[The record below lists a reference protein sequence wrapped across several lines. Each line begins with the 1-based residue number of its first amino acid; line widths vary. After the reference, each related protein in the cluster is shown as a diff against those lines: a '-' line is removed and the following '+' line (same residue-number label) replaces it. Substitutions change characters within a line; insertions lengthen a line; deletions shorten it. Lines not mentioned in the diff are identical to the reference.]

1 MIRSKEERS
10 SVPRSTNWEKQII
23 DVPPMTRRT
32 FGTLLAAAG
41 SLRFGNAAALKRREH
56 LAMDGSW
63 EFCTDPEDAGLK
75 DLWYAPGKHFSG
87 SITVPGAWQAQGIG
101 KPSGSLRH
109 QYQGVAWYRRRVRVP
124 ESWHGLNAALR
135 IGGAHRRTIA
145 FVNGAEVGRHDG
157 FSAPFSFDVTSVLL
171 PGAENDFVLRIE
183 NPPFSVTA
191 SPPKQVPLYPTGML
205 DYIAN
210 WGGVYE
216 KVSLEA
222 APQTR
227 IESILVLPDLQSRLV
242 RFEVTLKHTRS
253 AGSLSLRIAVPGAA
267 PVTTAV
273 RGSASVTLDVRIPNA
288 PLWTPEEPNLLTATV
303 MLLANGELVDSVEQ
317 RFGLRQIATHG
328 NVLLLNGK
336 PLYLRG
342 YGDDNIEVLG
352 GFPVSSRAVLL
363 ERLQRAKSFGFNA
376 VRFHSMVPPET
387 YFEVADE
394 AGMLILAEL
403 PAVYTQFFLP
413 HLDFLKHELT
423 DVLTAH
429 RNHPSL
435 LSLAFGNEFNLHW
448 LPSDAERAEFLA
460 SVADFYEAAKELAP
474 ATLIMSTDG
483 FDMRPTDMVSS
494 PRSHPPDRPSIR
506 HEFGDYYCSLPD
518 TGLIRRFTGAM
529 EPDWLRAK
537 KEWIEGQGLADI
549 YPAYLR
555 NSWKLQQLG
564 RKYQIERVR
573 ADARVTGYEYWL
585 IVDFPGGTGEGD
597 SWEEGWFNYFW
608 EPKGIAPP
616 SGSQI
621 NSPVLLMID
630 AGVDERTLW
639 APGRKHIAVTIS
651 NYGKE
656 AIRNGRLLW
665 ELLDGETQVISG
677 ELAPAH
683 APLGSVSQAGTLILS
698 VPALNSAKKL
708 ELRIKLETGSSRY
721 ENRWHFWAY
730 PNEKLPKPSIP
741 VVSTVT
747 LTALEPAFPWVGRER
762 SALTPDSL
770 LICDALDSDASKHL
784 HSGGRVW
791 LMLRQPPHHRATRFF
806 PASGGALGT
815 LIRNHP
821 AMGDFPHEQYCD
833 LQFYNLIDG
842 SLALPIDDW
851 PDKVTPIIGGI
862 RTTSDF
868 LSKSK
873 QLSHVAFAVEGRA
886 MSGKLL
892 ITTLALQE
900 NLDEAHPA
908 VMALTNSFL
917 RYATSDAFQPK
928 PSIPNRLLEQFGPV
942 G

>member
-1 MIRSKEERS
+1 MGEAYL
-10 SVPRSTNWEKQII
+10 
-23 DVPPMTRRT
+23 DVSPMTRRT
-32 FGTLLAAAG
+32 FGVLLAAAG
-41 SLRFGNAAALKRREH
+41 SLCYGSAAALKRREH
-56 LAMDGSW
+56 LDMSGSW
-63 EFCTDPEDAGLK
+63 EFCTDPDDIGLK
-75 DLWYAPGKHFSG
+75 ELWYTPGKQFSG
-87 SITVPGAWQAQGIG
+87 SIIVPGAWQAQGIG

-109 QYQGVAWYRRRVRVP
+109 QYQGTAWYRRRVRAP
-124 ESWHGLNAALR
+124 ESWRGLHAALR
-135 IGGAHRRTIA
+135 IGGAHRRTTA

-171 PGAENDFVLRIE
+171 PGAENDIVLRIE

-191 SPPKQVPLYPTGML
+191 SPPKQIPLYPTGML

-216 KVSLEA
+216 KVALEA
-222 APQTR
+222 APQAR
-227 IESILVLPDLQSRLV
+227 IDSILVLPDVQSRLV
-242 RFEVTLKHTRS
+242 RFEITVKHPRS
-253 AGSLSLRIAVPGAA
+253 VDPISLRIVIPGVA
-267 PVTTAV
+267 PVTTTV
-273 RGSASVTLDVRIPNA
+273 RGSGSVTLDLAIPNA

-303 MLLANGELVDSVEQ
+303 MLLANGRLLDSVEQ
-317 RFGLRQIATHG
+317 RFGFRQITTHG

-352 GFPVSSRAVLL
+352 GFPTSSRGVLL

-394 AGMLILAEL
+394 VGMLILAEL

-423 DVLTAH
+423 DVLTAY

-460 SVADFYEAAKELAP
+460 SVANFYEAAKELAP

-483 FDMRPTDMVSS
+483 FDMRPTDMVST
-494 PRSHPPDRPSIR
+494 PGSHPPDRPSIR
-506 HEFGDYYCSLPD
+506 HEFGSYYCSLPD

-529 EPDWLRAK
+529 EPDWLRTK
-537 KEWIEGQGLADI
+537 EEWIAGQGLSGI
-549 YPAYLR
+549 YPAYLH

-573 ADARVTGYEYWL
+573 ADGRVTGYEYWL

-608 EPKGIAPP
+608 EPKGITPAR
-616 SGSQI
+616 GSQI

-630 AGVDERTLW
+630 APVDERTLW
-639 APGRKHIAVTIS
+639 APGKKHVGLTIS

-656 AIRNGRLLW
+656 PIRDGRLLW
-665 ELLDGETQVISG
+665 ELLDGETKVVDG
-677 ELAPAH
+677 ELPPVH
-683 APLGSVSQAGTLILS
+683 APLGSVSEAGTLILS
-698 VPALNSAKKL
+698 IPVLNSATKLQLRVKL
-708 ELRIKLETGSSRY
+708 ESGSSQY
-721 ENRWHFWAY
+721 ENNWHFWAH

-741 VVSTVT
+741 VVSTVASA
-747 LTALEPAFPWVGRER
+747 ALARAFSWVGRER
-762 SALTPDSL
+762 SQLNSNGL
-770 LICDALDSDASKHL
+770 LICDVLDADASKHL
-784 HSGGRVW
+784 QSGGCVW
-791 LMLRQPPHHRATRFF
+791 LMLRQPSHDRAIRFF

-815 LIRNHP
+815 LIHNHP
-821 AMGDFPHEQYCD
+821 AMRDFPHEEYCD

-851 PDKVTPIIGGI
+851 PGKVTPIIGGI
-862 RTTSDF
+862 RTTSEF

-873 QLSHVAFAVEGRA
+873 QLSHVAFAIEGRA
-886 MSGKLL
+886 MSGRLL

-900 NLDEAHPA
+900 NLDETHPA
-908 VMALTNSFL
+908 AMALTNSFL
-917 RYATSDAFQPK
+917 RYATSDAFQPTS
-928 PSIPNRLLEQFGPV
+928 SIPDPLLEQFGSA